1 MIWDKLQTAKKQLAK
16 YLQMSLYIQPH
27 STANEASSSLS
38 TFKDAS
44 IFIIQKGGSQ
54 CKPRH
59 KLNIILSLNSF
70 YCSKSCY
77 CVRWRDVL
85 YSTLSEKVCPRLA
98 TGLGTLIFSTNNT
111 SYNIYIKPPCQYF
124 Q

>member
-1 MIWDKLQTAKKQLAK
+1 MIWDKLQREKKQLAK

-59 KLNIILSLNSF
+59 KLNIILSLNFF
-70 YCSKSCY
+70 YCRKSCY
-77 CVRWRDVL
+77 CVRWVVCLDKS
-85 YSTLSEKVCPRLA
+85 STSKKGVYTSNNRNRRKWRFKSIISSLA
-98 TGLGTLIFSTNNT
+98 SQ
-111 SYNIYIKPPCQYF
+111 NIV
-124 Q
+124 